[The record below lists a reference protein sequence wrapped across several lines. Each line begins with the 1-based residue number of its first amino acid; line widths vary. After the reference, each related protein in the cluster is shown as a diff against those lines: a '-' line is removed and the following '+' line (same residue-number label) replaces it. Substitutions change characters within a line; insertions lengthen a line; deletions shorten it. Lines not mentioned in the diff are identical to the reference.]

1 MHYYRAYLKILNKP
15 EQKEQL
21 GYIIHCKS
29 CGRRKAG
36 MKNPDICEVCDCN
49 LDVAGPLWVGQ
60 LFEKEFVM
68 KMNEMVPKL
77 AVDKRCEKILEKC
90 ILESEMPPIGP
101 FEYAPYYTLDEI
113 ASKMQKAPLKMKNM
127 IKKLQ
132 DDGFVA
138 SPTSLNPTGFRTD
151 CRVDEILKLL

>member
-1 MHYYRAYLKILNKP
+1 
-15 EQKEQL
+15 
-21 GYIIHCKS
+21 
-29 CGRRKAG
+29 
-36 MKNPDICEVCDCN
+36 MKQEEICEVCDSK

-68 KMNEMVPKL
+68 KMTEIVPKL
-77 AVDKRCEKILEKC
+77 VMDKRCEKILEKC

-132 DDGFVA
+132 DAGFLA
-138 SPTSLNPTGFRTD
+138 SPTSLNPTGFRTNCTID
-151 CRVDEILKLL
+151 KIVKII